1 MILNKYIKNINI
13 YLKCGIIILQKS
25 KKEVVEMIIKL
36 DTDSQQTKLINEYL
50 ENKELNLIEKIKE
63 NIMEIIED
71 YEDLKT
77 IERAVAED
85 DGVYYTFDEVLKDL
99 GIDKNEL

>member
-36 DTDSQQTKLINEYL
+36 DTDSQQTKLIN
-50 ENKELNLIEKIKE
+50 
-63 NIMEIIED
+63 
-71 YEDLKT
+71 
-77 IERAVAED
+77 V
-85 DGVYYTFDEVLKDL
+85 
-99 GIDKNEL
+99 